1 MMQPEENRSLIF
13 RNPNLAHGFTQ
24 SPNVVLRDGTLSTTA
39 KVLYVLLLS
48 YAWQDKECFP
58 GQERIAQDMGCK
70 RITVTRALAELKQRH
85 LITCDRRGLGKV
97 NIYYIERLEG
107 GYIPKQFIDKG
118 SRG

>member
-1 MMQPEENRSLIF
+1 MIQPDEKRSLIF

-24 SPNVVLRDGTLSTTA
+24 VPNIVLRDGTLSPNA
-39 KVLYVLLLS
+39 VRLYVLLLA

-58 GQERIAQDMGCK
+58 GQERLAVDMGCK
-70 RITVTRALAELKQRH
+70 RITVTRALAELKKRH

-107 GYIPKQFIDKG
+107 GYIPKLFIDKG